1 MSKPV
6 TIEDIY
12 ELFRASQAE
21 ADRKFAASKE
31 EDERR
36 TAEIDRLFAAS
47 KEESERRAAE
57 IDRLFAES
65 KAENERRKAEDERR
79 KEESER
85 RAAEADRKFAASKE
99 ESDRRAA
106 EIDRLFAASKAEDER
121 RKAEDERRKAEDE
134 RRKEEADRSMAE
146 LKKTV
151 ERTSKAVD
159 SLTTRWGR
167 FVEELVEPAV
177 IRIFQAWGIDIKEI
191 YPSARS
197 EREPIPMEIH
207 ILAVDET
214 ELVLVECKCKLTQED
229 VDEFLEKLPQFKLA
243 FSHYKNYQVYGAVA
257 GIEINEGIDRYAY
270 RKGLFVIKPSE
281 DTVAIINDEGFKPS
295 SW

>member
-21 ADRKFAASKE
+21 ADRKFAASK
-31 EDERR
+31 
-36 TAEIDRLFAAS
+36 
-47 KEESERRAAE
+47 
-57 IDRLFAES
+57 
-65 KAENERRKAEDERR
+65 
-79 KEESER
+79 
-85 RAAEADRKFAASKE
+85 
-99 ESDRRAA
+99 
-106 EIDRLFAASKAEDER
+106 AEDER
-121 RKAEDERRKAEDE
+121 RKAEADRRAAEADARKAE
-134 RRKEEADRSMAE
+134 ADRTMEE
-146 LKKTV
+146 LKQGIAKLEKTV

-177 IRIFQAWGIDIKEI
+177 IKLFQAKGIDVKEV
-191 YPSARS
+191 YPRARS
-197 EREPIPMEIH
+197 KRDAFFMEID

-214 ELVLVECKCKLTQED
+214 ELVLVECKSRLSKDD

-270 RKGLFVIKPSE
+270 KKGLFVIKPSG
-281 DTVAIINDEGFKPS
+281 DTVAIINDESFKPS